1 MNRKIN
7 CRSLGCAA
15 LAASMVC
22 LSACDDKL
30 PVDGA
35 KGNVTILARIDDGVA
50 TRTCVGNSSDDG
62 VVGIMW
68 SPGDRIGVYGSA
80 GTKNA
85 MFASTNTG
93 AVAEAAFSG
102 DLKAGEEPQYA
113 YYPYSAD
120 NAAADVTA
128 LSGEL
133 KGEQTYSLSTGA
145 IEGDYKIGTPTF
157 ASNDG
162 TTYEFSFTHLFS
174 LLRFDIDAAG
184 TDLAAEGE
192 RLESIVLTAPDGKRL
207 YGKFTFNATNGDVRW
222 TESGEATNVVE
233 MKWSDKPALS
243 NGSKYTGYITCA
255 PVISAGDELKITV
268 LTTTLKAEFTTAS
281 RVDFAANA
289 CYTFPLQLNYYK
301 DIMEVTKRPV
311 IKSFSFEVKNNVGK
325 ILDKR
330 LAWNGS
336 ATRPVDVTE
345 EVMTV
350 EPGSITGCIPYLH
363 DFTLVPTFTVAEG
376 TVVTVNGVEQTSGES
391 EQDFSKPVTYT
402 VTTDGE
408 SRDYVVEV
416 TNTGLPVAVL
426 EHTGGTYEWAA
437 AGITISG
444 KNEEWPENDY
454 LTLYNPDGTVDINN
468 AQCGSRL
475 RGNSTQNYPKKP
487 FAIKFDKKQGPQGLP
502 TDKRWELLANWMDR
516 TMLRNTVALEI
527 AHRVADAFYDGPVG
541 EPESAADDN
550 GLGWN
555 PHGFSV
561 ELVINGVHVGN
572 YFMCEKVKIDDD
584 RVSIKECYEDV
595 VDGGNANPTVADCGY
610 LLEFDDNYDEVN
622 KFRTGRGLPVMFK
635 DEVPEDGTI
644 FNSVKEKVER
654 IEANLESGNY
664 AAAYEELD
672 INSVIDYFLV
682 QELTFNNEYKHPK
695 SVYMYINGDGKLTAG
710 PVWDFDWQTFII
722 PDLVREYGGI
732 YLDQLRNADE
742 WLYGGSKLAENTS
755 TWPWQ
760 SPTYDYVNDMPYMWY
775 PLLFKDETFRARVKE
790 RWATISGAL
799 GGLEDAIDKFADEVR
814 LSDEYNHAMWPL
826 TIKEG
831 TDNGVSYSA
840 GFNGDEDMSFDE
852 AVETL
857 KRAYRERFN
866 WMNTQIQAGDFV
878 TDAE

>member
-222 TESGEATNVVE
+222 TESGEAANVVE

-255 PVISAGDELKITV
+255 PVINAGDELKITV

-289 CYTFPLQLNYYK
+289 CYTFPLQLSYYK
-301 DIMEVTKRPV
+301 MEVTKRPV
-311 IKSFSFEVKNNVGK
+311 IKSFSFEVAKNPGN

-345 EVMTV
+345 EALTV
-350 EPGSITGCIPYLH
+350 GPDSITGCIPYLH
-363 DFTLVPTFTVAEG
+363 NFTLVPTFTVEDG
-376 TVVTVNGVEQTSGES
+376 TVVTVSGKSQTSGVTG
-391 EQDFSKPVTYT
+391 QDFSNPVVYT
-402 VTTDGE
+402 ATLNGE

-426 EHTGGTYEWAA
+426 ETDKAGGTYWTE
-437 AGITISG
+437 AGINIRG
-444 KNEEWPENDY
+444 KEEDWGKADY
-454 LTLYNPDGTVDINN
+454 FTLYNANGSVDVERSL
-468 AQCGSRL
+468 CSSRL
-475 RGNSTQNYPKKP
+475 RGNSTQGFPKKP
-487 FAIKFDKKQGPQGLP
+487 FALKFDEKVGPQGLP

-516 TMLRNTVALEI
+516 TMLRNTVAQEV
-527 AHRVADAFYDGPVG
+527 AHRTADAHTD
-541 EPESAADDN
+541 

-555 PHGFSV
+555 PRGLNV
-561 ELVINGVHVGN
+561 ELVIDGRHVGN
-572 YFMCEKVKIDDD
+572 YYLCEKVKIDAD
-584 RVSIKECYEDV
+584 RVAINDCYEDV
-595 VDGGNANPTVADCGY
+595 VDDGNANPTVADCGY
-610 LLEFDDNYDEVN
+610 LLEFDDNYDEVDQ
-622 KFRTGRGLPVMFK
+622 FRTGRGLPVMFK
-635 DEVPEDGTI
+635 DEVPDDI
-644 FNSVKEKVER
+644 FNEVKAKVER

-664 AAAYEELD
+664 AAAYDELD

-695 SVYMYINGDGKLTAG
+695 SVYMYIDGNGPLTAG

-722 PDLVREYGGI
+722 PDAVRAYGGT
-732 YLDQLRNADE
+732 YLDQLREADE
-742 WLYGGSKLAENTS
+742 WLYGASKLAENTS
-755 TWPWQ
+755 DWWQ
-760 SPTYDYVNDMPYMWY
+760 SPNYDYVNDMPYMWY
-775 PLLFKDETFRARVKE
+775 PLLFKDETFRARVQE
-790 RWATISGAL
+790 RWTAIHGVLTGVP
-799 GGLEDAIDKFADEVR
+799 DAIDRFADEVR

-826 TIKEG
+826 TRDLKNNAG
-831 TDNGVSYSA
+831 A
-840 GFNGDEDMSFDE
+840 GFNGDEDLTFDE
-852 AVETL
+852 AIEQM
-857 KRAYRERFN
+857 KRAYTDRLE
-866 WMNTQIQAGDFV
+866 WMNGQIQAGYFV